1 MAIRHTA
8 RSANAYSED
17 LRIRAI
23 DLVKTGMSISQV
35 SRLLK
40 ISRPTL
46 YRWMEQ
52 FEKTGSTAPR
62 RSVPPPQPGKIT
74 DWKKFQEFIKI
85 NGDKTQKELA
95 KLWGNVSPD
104 TISRGLMKLGY
115 TRKKAVRPR

>member
-1 MAIRHTA
+1 MAE
-8 RSANAYSED
+8 AYSED

-46 YRWMEQ
+46 YRWIKQ

-62 RSVPPPQPGKIT
+62 KSLPPPQIGKIK
-74 DWKKFQEFIKI
+74 DWKKFQEFVEI
-85 NGDKTQKELA
+85 NGDKTQPCF
-95 KLWGNVSPD
+95 S
-104 TISRGLMKLGY
+104 
-115 TRKKAVRPR
+115 